1 MLAFMSSP
9 EVNPTR
15 RSLLSRLRNWDDQQ
29 SWQEFFDAYWKL
41 IYHVA
46 VKMGLN
52 DAEAQDVV
60 QETVIAVAKKMPEF
74 KYDPAMGSFKNWL
87 LLITRRRITDF
98 LRKQG
103 RRLECV
109 PQPRDPATGT
119 GVMDGVP
126 DPRGMDLE
134 ALWEREWEQNI
145 TEAAIQRVKNKVA
158 PRQFQIFD
166 CHVLKQWPVSDVTK
180 ALGVTA
186 GQVYLAKHRIAALIK
201 REVEWLETQKT

>member
-1 MLAFMSSP
+1 MVAFMSSP
-9 EVNPTR
+9 EMNPTR

-46 VKMGLN
+46 TKMGLN

-74 KYDPAMGSFKNWL
+74 KYDPAVGSFKNWL
-87 LLITRRRITDF
+87 LLITRRRITDYF
-98 LRKQG
+98 RKQG
-103 RRLECV
+103 RRLEGV
-109 PQPRDPATGT
+109 PQPEDPVTGT
-119 GVMDGVP
+119 GVIDRVP
-126 DPRGMDLE
+126 DPRGIDLE
-134 ALWEREWEQNI
+134 ALWEREWEQNL
-145 TEAAIQRVKNKVA
+145 TEAAMQRVKNRVA

-186 GQVYLAKHRIAALIK
+186 GQVYLAKHRISALIK
-201 REVEWLETQKT
+201 QEIEWLETQKS